1 MRKSL
6 LATIVFS
13 SLSVNAYAVQV
24 DTREANR
31 QTSILIDQQLSASQA
46 MYVASLN
53 ARNQQMELSEFATE
67 DATDESSWDSAGAIA
82 GGLLVGAVG
91 SISTGGS
98 SSDPAS
104 PMKPISVT
112 PNNPIET
119 EIGNPNMEYD
129 YAWNDQTLIIT
140 EKGTDVWV
148 ATGTLEKTNTGV
160 ELVIKHSTGE
170 VVRIPLENGKPVIKP
185 GTPSN
190 PIEGEV
196 GNPNM
201 EYDYAWHDQTL
212 VITEKDTDVWVA
224 TGTIEKT
231 NSGVELVIKHSTGE
245 VVRIPLENGKPVIKP
260 GTPSNPIEGE
270 VGNPNMEYNYAWHD
284 QTLVITEKGTDVWV
298 ATGTLEKT
306 NSGVELVIKHSTGE
320 VVRIPLENGKP
331 VIKPGTPSNP
341 IEGEVGNPNMEYD
354 YAWHDQTLI
363 ITEKGTD
370 VWVATGTLEK
380 TNSGVELVI
389 KHSTGEVVRIPLEN
403 GKPVIK
409 PGTPSNPI
417 EGEVGNPNVEY
428 DYTWNDQTL
437 VITEK
442 GTDVWVATGT
452 IEETTAG
459 FELVIKHSTG
469 EVVRIP
475 LENGKPVIKP
485 GTPSNPIEGEVG
497 NPNME
502 YDYAW
507 HDQTLVITEKGT
519 DVWVATGTIEETTA
533 GFELVIK
540 HSTGEV
546 VRIPLENGKPV
557 IKPSTPS
564 NPIESEVGNPNM
576 EYDYAWHD
584 QTLIITEKG
593 NDNWVAT
600 GTIEPNNTD
609 SGFDLVIKH
618 NTGEEVR
625 IPLENGKPVFKP
637 TGNNEFDAYQ
647 ITEKVNASDFD
658 IQNVKDRFNALSAEQ
673 RKKIRQFVNT
683 RK

>member
-67 DATDESSWDSAGAIA
+67 DATDEGSWDSAGAIA

-129 YAWNDQTLIIT
+129 YVWHDQTLVIT

-185 GTPSN
+185 GTPSTPIEGEVGNPNMEYNYAWHDQTLVITEKDTDVWIATGTLEKTNTGVELVIKHNTGEVVRIPLENGKPVIKPSTPSN

-212 VITEKDTDVWVA
+212 IITEKGTDVWVA
-224 TGTIEKT
+224 TGTLEKT
-231 NSGVELVIKHSTGE
+231 DTGVELVIKHSTGE

-284 QTLVITEKGTDVWV
+284 QT
-298 ATGTLEKT
+298 
-306 NSGVELVIKHSTGE
+306 
-320 VVRIPLENGKP
+320 
-331 VIKPGTPSNP
+331 
-341 IEGEVGNPNMEYD
+341 
-354 YAWHDQTLI
+354 
-363 ITEKGTD
+363 
-370 VWVATGTLEK
+370 
-380 TNSGVELVI
+380 
-389 KHSTGEVVRIPLEN
+389 
-403 GKPVIK
+403 
-409 PGTPSNPI
+409 
-417 EGEVGNPNVEY
+417 
-428 DYTWNDQTL
+428 
-437 VITEK
+437 
-442 GTDVWVATGT
+442 
-452 IEETTAG
+452 
-459 FELVIKHSTG
+459 
-469 EVVRIP
+469 
-475 LENGKPVIKP
+475 
-485 GTPSNPIEGEVG
+485 
-497 NPNME
+497 
-502 YDYAW
+502 
-507 HDQTLVITEKGT
+507 
-519 DVWVATGTIEETTA
+519 
-533 GFELVIK
+533 
-540 HSTGEV
+540 
-546 VRIPLENGKPV
+546 
-557 IKPSTPS
+557 
-564 NPIESEVGNPNM
+564 
-576 EYDYAWHD
+576 
-584 QTLIITEKG
+584 
-593 NDNWVAT
+593 
-600 GTIEPNNTD
+600 
-609 SGFDLVIKH
+609 
-618 NTGEEVR
+618 
-625 IPLENGKPVFKP
+625 
-637 TGNNEFDAYQ
+637 
-647 ITEKVNASDFD
+647 
-658 IQNVKDRFNALSAEQ
+658 
-673 RKKIRQFVNT
+673 
-683 RK
+683 